1 MYGFQQQED
10 TDRRALSQWAVAAQ
24 CIPMHFHFTWCPHVP
39 IPLRA
44 CISDDWCF
52 IAAIAQAIR
61 CPAQLHESISEYIN
75 IVNGK
80 KPACARWCSANKLR
94 AVMGSSYSDT
104 AMVYIYIYSSWF
116 PPKLQTELRQPKLGA
131 NIGLGKTRHSL
142 RLLFRACG
150 TSPEPTEHFFVYH
163 WISLPNSAVY
173 NKHDKSSNCGKGGLG
188 HNWKL
193 RGHAMLRGKESR
205 APQKQCIFCICALR
219 RCDPFFLSLSRC
231 SIFGHPRGRGCL
243 HLLPWVRSARF
254 HLGSNCIPWQLQLHL
269 IDSSQSELSNLLFKP
284 LLLRFLVL
292 LRYSFSW
299 CDNTTE
305 AGYPGPQN
313 LQVFKII

>member
-1 MYGFQQQED
+1 MPGDAVPTNWGQ
-10 TDRRALSQWAVAAQ
+10 LWAVHTVTQ
-24 CIPMHFHFTWCPHVP
+24 Q
-39 IPLRA
+39 R
-44 CISDDWCF
+44 
-52 IAAIAQAIR
+52 
-61 CPAQLHESISEYIN
+61 YIYIYN
-75 IVNGK
+75 
-80 KPACARWCSANKLR
+80 
-94 AVMGSSYSDT
+94 
-104 AMVYIYIYSSWF
+104 YIYIYSSWF

-131 NIGLGKTRHSL
+131 NIGLDKTRHSL

-193 RGHAMLRGKESR
+193 RGHAMLRGKEAR

-219 RCDPFFLSLSRC
+219 RCDHCDPLFLSLSRC